1 MGDEQMSIIDALVLA
16 APYFKKIHSQ
26 DIMIGITDR
35 EIFQYYSPSNA
46 IDLGL
51 VKGSPIP
58 PEDLTLSNGLKGEIS
73 VNRIPPEVYG
83 SPVISTCVPIYGTD
97 NEVVGVFAIAY
108 TLENENKLEV
118 FTDEING
125 ISSHLM
131 DMVQSVAAQSEE
143 LSATSQQI
151 LDNTRRAVAES
162 QEVNKVTGFIREI
175 SEQTNLLGLNAA
187 IEAARVGEQG
197 AGFGVVAKE
206 VRKLSVNTKE
216 ATHHIEKSLS
226 DVQKSIKQMELEIE
240 AISASSHAQ
249 AELVTEFSGVIE
261 RLNKASNEMT
271 TFMQSIIQ

>member
-1 MGDEQMSIIDALVLA
+1 MMSIIDALIIA
-16 APYFKKIHSQ
+16 APYFKQLHSQ
-26 DIMIGITDR
+26 DIMIGITDK
-35 EIFQYYSPSNA
+35 EIFQYYTPSKV
-46 IDLGL
+46 IDFGL

-58 PEDLTLSNGLKGEIS
+58 LDDPTLRNGLAGKVS
-73 VNRIPPEVYG
+73 FNRIPAEVYG
-83 SPVISTCVPIYGTD
+83 DPVISTCVPIYGTD

-108 TLENENKLEV
+108 TLENEKKLEL
-118 FTDEING
+118 FTDEINA
-125 ISSHLM
+125 ISDHLM

-143 LSATSQQI
+143 LSATSSQI
-151 LDNTRRAVAES
+151 LDNTRKAVTES

-216 ATHHIEKSLS
+216 ATHNIEKSLS
-226 DVQKSIKQMELEIE
+226 DVQNSIKQMEHEIE

-249 AELVTEFSGVIE
+249 AELVNEFSAVIE

-271 TFMQSIIQ
+271 TFIQSIIK

>member
-1 MGDEQMSIIDALVLA
+1 MSIIDALVLA

-35 EIFQYYSPSNA
+35 EIFQYYAPSKA
-46 IDLGL
+46 IDFGL
-51 VKGSPIP
+51 VQGSPIP
-58 PEDLTLSNGLKGEIS
+58 PEDPTLTSGLKGEVS
-73 VNRIPPEVYG
+73 LNRIPPEVYG
-83 SPVISTCVPIYGTD
+83 APVVSTCVPIYGTD
-97 NEVVGVFAIAY
+97 NEVIGVLAIAY

-118 FTDEING
+118 FTDEINQ
-125 ISSHLM
+125 ISNHLM
-131 DMVQSVAAQSEE
+131 DMVQSVAAQSQE

-151 LDNTRRAVAES
+151 LDNSRKAVAES
-162 QEVNKVTGFIREI
+162 EEVNKVTGFIREI

-216 ATHHIEKSLS
+216 ATHHIEKSLN
-226 DVQKSIKQMELEIE
+226 DVQRSIKQMEQEIE
-240 AISASSHAQ
+240 SISASSHTQ

-261 RLNKASNEMT
+261 RLNKASNDMAS
-271 TFMQSIIQ
+271 FMQSIIQ

>member
-1 MGDEQMSIIDALVLA
+1 MSIIDALVLA
-16 APYFKKIHSQ
+16 APYFKKIHTQ

-35 EIFQYYSPSNA
+35 EVFHYYTPSKL
-46 IDLGL
+46 IDFGL

-58 PEDLTLSNGLKGEIS
+58 AEDPTLSDGLKGKVS
-73 VNRIPPEVYG
+73 LNRIPADIYG
-83 SPVISTCVPIYGTD
+83 FPVVSTCVPIYETG
-97 NEVVGVFAIAY
+97 NSQEVVGVFAIAY
-108 TLENENKLEV
+108 TLENEKKLEV
-118 FTDEING
+118 FTDEINS
-125 ISSHLM
+125 ISGHLM

-143 LSATSQQI
+143 LSATSQEI
-151 LDNTRRAVAES
+151 LDNTRKAVAES
-162 QEVNKVTGFIREI
+162 HEVNKVTGFIREI

-216 ATHHIEKSLS
+216 ATHNIEKSLN
-226 DVQKSIKQMELEIE
+226 DVQKSIKQMEHEIE
-240 AISASSHAQ
+240 AISTSSNTQ

-271 TFMQSIIQ
+271 AFMQSIIQ

>member
-1 MGDEQMSIIDALVLA
+1 MMSIIDALVLA

-35 EIFQYYSPSNA
+35 EIFQYYSPSNV

-58 PEDLTLSNGLKGEIS
+58 PEDPTLSNGLKGEIS
-73 VNRIPPEVYG
+73 LNRIPPEVYG

-151 LDNTRRAVAES
+151 LDNTRRAVTES